1 MKILIVE
8 DEPSM
13 VELLRYNLESEGFEV
28 NSALDGE
35 EAWLSIE
42 EQKPDMVL
50 LDWMLPKLS
59 GIEICRRLR
68 RDQEFRN
75 LPVIMITAR
84 GEESDRVRGLDV
96 GADDYVSKPFSPA
109 ELMARIRA
117 VLRRHNPDMSNDS
130 ITVADVTMDLV
141 AYKVSRNGRELHLGP
156 TEFKLLRF
164 FMERAG
170 RVLTR
175 EQLLDGVWGQNV
187 YVEDRT
193 VDVHIR
199 RLRKALNDKDD
210 MDLIR
215 TVRAVGYCFEKS

>member
-1 MKILIVE
+1 MRILIVE
-8 DEPSM
+8 DEPAM
-13 VELLRYNLESEGFEV
+13 VELLRYNLESEGFDV
-28 NSALDGE
+28 SSAQDGE
-35 EAWLSIE
+35 EAMLSLE
-42 EQKPDMVL
+42 EQAPDMVL
-50 LDWMLPKLS
+50 LDWMHPKIS

-68 RDQEFRN
+68 RSSDYRN

-84 GEESDRVRGLDV
+84 GEESDRIRGLDV
-96 GADDYVSKPFSPA
+96 GADDYVAKPFSPA
-109 ELMARIRA
+109 ELLARIRA
-117 VLRRHNPDMSNDS
+117 VLRRHNPDISGDT

-141 AYKVSRNGRELHLGP
+141 AYKVNRSGLGLHLGP

-175 EQLLDGVWGQNV
+175 EQLLDGVWGHNV

-199 RLRKALNDKDD
+199 RLRKALNSNDGT
-210 MDLIR
+210 DLIR
-215 TVRAVGYCFEKS
+215 TVRAVGYCFEKG